1 MKKLTY
7 VFIILSLCLC
17 ALMLSSCE
25 KTYEITYELD
35 GGVNSA
41 DAPTKCKESGTVT
54 LEFPEREN
62 YMFLGWYTEPTFEN
76 RIDSVTEP
84 KNDITVYAKWISHDE
99 AFLFV
104 EAEGGYRLESCLS
117 REHTIIIPEKHNG
130 LPVVEI
136 GEKAFA
142 TPGTIKH
149 LYISSSVE
157 IIETYQDLKRGFFY
171 NPSHTLEEV
180 TVDEENPL
188 YKSVDGIMYSKD
200 GKTLVCY
207 PSGRKD
213 TEFSVPEEVIA
224 IGDKAFCR
232 NFNLEKVILANN
244 IKSIGTNAFA
254 WCNKLKD
261 IELPEG
267 ITTIGS
273 GAFYQCTALEVIEI
287 PDMVTE
293 IGSHAFGYCI
303 NLKKITLSKNLEK
316 IDRHLFKSCFALRNI
331 TIPEGVTSIGDYAFH
346 YCSGLKYI
354 SLPSTLK
361 SIDKN
366 AFDHCD
372 TIANITIP
380 EGVISIGERAFRFCD
395 ELESIT
401 LPSTLESLGKEA
413 FFRCESLPE
422 VDLPD
427 SLISI
432 GSAAFSGCYNMN
444 KLDIPNNVTSP
455 LLDIIKNFKNL
466 HELKIGAGVSEIDPE
481 CFDFLRSSLEKVTV
495 DEGNKYFKSVDGVL
509 FSKDSKT
516 LILYPLWKHGTSYTI
531 PDGVTVIGRAAFYGC
546 INLTSINI
554 PSNVTEIGEGVF
566 CNSQNL
572 VVYCEVESK
581 PDSWD
586 DEWAQNV
593 KEVIWGYKGN

>member
-17 ALMLSSCE
+17 ALMLTSCE
-25 KTYEITYELD
+25 KTYEITYELN

-41 DAPTKCKESGTVT
+41 DAPTKCKENGTVT
-54 LEFPEREN
+54 LGFPEREN

-99 AFLFV
+99 AFWFV

-117 REHTIIIPEKHNG
+117 KEHTIIIPEKHNG

-157 IIETYQDLKRGFFY
+157 IIETYQDLERGLFY

-267 ITTIGS
+267 VTTIGS

-293 IGSHAFGYCI
+293 IGSYAFGYCI

-316 IDRHLFKSCFALRNI
+316 IDSNLFNCCFALGNI
-331 TIPEGVTSIGDYAFH
+331 TIPEGVTSIGNYAFY

-354 SLPSTLK
+354 ALPSTLK
-361 SIDKN
+361 SIGKN

-380 EGVISIGERAFRFCD
+380 EGVISIGGQAFRSC
-395 ELESIT
+395 ENLVSVN
-401 LPSTLESLGKEA
+401 LPSTLKFLGKEA
-413 FFRCESLPE
+413 FFRCESLSE

-432 GSAAFSGCYNMN
+432 GSAAFSGCYN
-444 KLDIPNNVTSP
+444 LVSITIPS
-455 LLDIIKNFKNL
+455 
-466 HELKIGAGVSEIDPE
+466 GV
-481 CFDFLRSSLEKVTV
+481 
-495 DEGNKYFKSVDGVL
+495 
-509 FSKDSKT
+509 T
-516 LILYPLWKHGTSYTI
+516 LIEDRAFDRCMNLKEIKL
-531 PDGVTVIGRAAFYGC
+531 PDTVK
-546 INLTSINI
+546 S
-554 PSNVTEIGEGVF
+554 IGEGAF
-566 CNSQNL
+566 SNSPNTI
-572 VVYCEVESK
+572 VYCEAESK
-581 PDSWD
+581 PSDWHENWD
-586 DEWAQNV
+586 GDAKWV
-593 KEVIWGYKGN
+593 VWGYKEN